1 MWCLAED
8 WRKSELK
15 HFYFDRLSGKL
26 LFRLVGMR
34 PINFCK
40 NFLNSAFKII
50 DRLFWLWINKLC
62 FSKRLKTFRM
72 TKWNILQVSKDGK
85 WLLSQIPIHAR
96 AHILDWGHSFVTCW
110 QWFFFCCCF
119 AVVVV
124 FVFWRKKEERK
135 KKKKT
140 SQAENNSKTLRSCK
154 PALKKSFPGDIKLQ
168 LQPRKPAHQA
178 TSEVE
183 NPNLGDNRP
192 TCCSFLSRHQK
203 TPGNICSHQQVLKGQ
218 PQGGS
223 ISLPSHFV
231 KTIST
236 CSSCLL
242 RPSQKQV
249 VERLDQYLLEK
260 QGRSPHFWK
269 PRA

>member
-110 QWFFFCCCF
+110 QWFFLLLFCCCCCF
-119 AVVVV
+119 CVL
-124 FVFWRKKEERK
+124 KEKRRK
-135 KKKKT
+135 KKRKRKHHRLKIT
-140 SQAENNSKTLRSCK
+140 VKHSAAANLL
-154 PALKKSFPGDIKLQ
+154 LKKAS
-168 LQPRKPAHQA
+168 
-178 TSEVE
+178 
-183 NPNLGDNRP
+183 
-192 TCCSFLSRHQK
+192 
-203 TPGNICSHQQVLKGQ
+203 
-218 PQGGS
+218 QG
-223 ISLPSHFV
+223 
-231 KTIST
+231 T
-236 CSSCLL
+236 
-242 RPSQKQV
+242 
-249 VERLDQYLLEK
+249 
-260 QGRSPHFWK
+260 
-269 PRA
+269 